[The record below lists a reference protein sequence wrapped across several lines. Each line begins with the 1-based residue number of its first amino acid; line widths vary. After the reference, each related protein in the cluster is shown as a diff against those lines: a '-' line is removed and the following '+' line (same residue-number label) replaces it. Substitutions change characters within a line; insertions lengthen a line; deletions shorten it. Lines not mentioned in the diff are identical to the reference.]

1 MIWSLISL
9 IFRWLSII
17 RWNNFP
23 RVENVS
29 ETDNLAMVL
38 HTCFIL
44 HKILEEKYNIKTDIN
59 FIYKKI
65 LFSSFI
71 TFVLSDI
78 NSELKKNMISKNN
91 LIYAKLE
98 LKVYNIILGL
108 DLPPQIKKDMQGMM
122 QADNTLFGDKF
133 KMENDLISFAKIVVA
148 RQEAINNAVVYKD
161 TYKIIIQEMDERIK
175 ETQFEIFNKCYTKDV
190 QKYLSTIRRLQFCF
204 RWNRTRRKY
213 PISVLSH
220 LYIVFALWYFIGVLE
235 NIELKNVVE
244 IMTRWL
250 FHDVSEALTGDVL
263 TYTKNAVEWLKEL
276 ICEIEEE
283 VIDNKLL
290 LSLKKYKFT
299 QEIKQYILNPMDDE
313 LWKLV
318 KIADIFSALFEAR
331 IEAPQSPEYQQI
343 YSKTKKLLNK
353 KNKKSVD
360 YIHKFGIDY
369 FDDNFIDNFLWNEKA
384 AE

>member
-29 ETDNLAMVL
+29 ENDNLAMVL
-38 HTCFIL
+38 HTCFVL
-44 HKILEEKYNIKTDIN
+44 HKILAEKFDIQTDIN

-78 NSELKKNMISKNN
+78 NSELKKNMIQKNN

-98 LKVYNIILGL
+98 LKVYNIILWL
-108 DLPPQIKKDMQGMM
+108 DIPQQIKKDIQGMM

-133 KMENDLISFAKIVVA
+133 KIENDLITFAKIIVA
-148 RQEAINNAVVYKD
+148 RQEARNNAVVYKD
-161 TYKIIIQEMDERIK
+161 TYKTLIEEMDQRLK
-175 ETQFEIFNKCYTKDV
+175 YSQFEIFNKCYTKNV
-190 QKYLSTIRRLQFCF
+190 QKYLSTIRRLQFCH

-213 PISVLSH
+213 PVSVLSH
-220 LYIVFALWYFIGVLE
+220 LYIVFAFGYFIGILE
-235 NIELKNVVE
+235 NLDLEKTIE
-244 IMTRWL
+244 IMTRGL

-263 TYTKNAVEWLKEL
+263 TYTKNAVEWLRDL
-276 ICEIEEE
+276 ICDIEEE
-283 VIDNKLL
+283 VIDDKLL
-290 LSLKKYKFT
+290 INLKKFKFKY
-299 QEIKQYILNPMDDE
+299 EIKNYILNPMEDD
-313 LWKLV
+313 LWNLV

-331 IEAPQSPEYQQI
+331 IEAPQSSEYQQI
-343 YSKTKKLLNK
+343 YSNTKKILNK

-369 FDDNFIDNFLWNEKA
+369 FDENFIDDFLGNEKA
-384 AE
+384 AR

>member
-1 MIWSLISL
+1 M
-9 IFRWLSII
+9 
-17 RWNNFP
+17 
-23 RVENVS
+23 EDVS

-44 HKILEEKYNIKTDIN
+44 HKILEEKWGISTDIN

-78 NSELKKNMISKNN
+78 NSELKKNMIKKNN

-98 LKVYNIILGL
+98 LKVYNIILSL
-108 DLPPQIKKDMQGMM
+108 DLPPQIKKDIQWMM

-133 KMENDLISFAKIVVA
+133 KLENDLISFSKIVVA
-148 RQEAINNAVVYKD
+148 RQEALNNAVVYKD
-161 TYKIIIQEMDERIK
+161 VYKVLVQEMDERIK
-175 ETQFEIFNKCYTKDV
+175 EVQFELFAKCYTKDI
-190 QKYLSTIRRLQFCF
+190 QKYLSTIRRLQFCS

-220 LYIVFALWYFIGVLE
+220 LYIVFALWYFIGILE
-235 NIELKNVVE
+235 NMDMQKIIE

-250 FHDVSEALTGDVL
+250 FHDVSEALTWDVL
-263 TYTKNAVEWLKEL
+263 TYTKNAVEWLRDL
-276 ICEIEEE
+276 ISEIEEE
-283 VIDNKLL
+283 VIENKLL
-290 LSLKKYKFT
+290 IYFKKFEFKWN
-299 QEIKQYILNPMDDE
+299 IKDYILNPMHGD
-313 LWKLV
+313 LWNLV

-331 IEAPQSPEYQQI
+331 IEAPQSPEYQEI
-343 YSKTKKLLNK
+343 YSNTKKILNK

-369 FDDNFIDNFLWNEKA
+369 FDENFLDSLMSNEKA